1 MREYEKEIEKQAK
14 TVEIL
19 RNNNKMQ
26 TDILNN
32 LKQKLQ
38 EVEVEN
44 GKLYHNSRNLE
55 KVLESER
62 NNVRTQEETI
72 RGLEKKVA
80 SLQEAIQDYSAE
92 TARLKQALRAVPTN
106 QSNRPNYVQA
116 ERPNKDKKSKEVYK
130 DSDK

>member
-1 MREYEKEIEKQAK
+1 MREYEKEIEKQNKAI
-14 TVEIL
+14 EIL

-55 KVLESER
+55 KVLGSF
-62 NNVRTQEETI
+62 Q
-72 RGLEKKVA
+72 
-80 SLQEAIQDYSAE
+80 
-92 TARLKQALRAVPTN
+92 
-106 QSNRPNYVQA
+106 
-116 ERPNKDKKSKEVYK
+116 KEI
-130 DSDK
+130 SILFL